1 MTNVNAGLRLDNLP
15 IGKFHRRL
23 VVLVGLGMFW
33 DAFDNTLSSAVLA
46 SMLPTGFSTL
56 ELNSLFLSA
65 TFAGLAIGAAFA
77 GWLSDRVGRGFAFQF
92 NLALFAVFALCASV
106 APNMEVLIGLRF
118 LMSIGMGAE
127 YVICYGMITEF
138 IPRARRGRYLGVLGF
153 FGGLGVSMSALVGW
167 AVIPALSWRGMFVIG
182 GVGALIAW
190 WLRRK
195 MPESPRWL
203 ESRGRYEEA
212 EAVMQRIEK
221 DNGAPIEEVGSAP
234 DANQG
239 ADTAEEKADWVPIT
253 VLFGRP
259 VIRRTLMALTL
270 TVTCLFGSYI
280 ITGWMPTFFVKQ
292 GLTVSKSLGF
302 NAAIMSGYVVGPLLC
317 ALVADR
323 LGRRRS
329 IMLFGTL
336 AAIFAAIYPFMD
348 APALIMTVGFILV
361 AMAASF
367 LTLCLGTV
375 PEFFPTAFRFRGGG
389 ITQTVGRICLIFSP
403 FIVLGL
409 YNSYGILGVIL
420 TVSGMYVAVTLL
432 YAIARVDTSREAL
445 ERIAQE
451 AETGDAPEGP
461 GAMSTRQRESDAAAG
476 PSRSGPSIS

>member
-1 MTNVNAGLRLDNLP
+1 MSTVVDAGRRLDTLP

-23 VVLVGLGMFW
+23 VILVGLGMFW
-33 DAFDNTLSSAVLA
+33 DSFDNTLSSAVLA

-56 ELNSLFLSA
+56 ELNSLFLSF

-77 GWLSDRVGRGFAFQF
+77 GWLSDRIGRGFAFQF
-92 NLALFAVFALCASV
+92 NLALFGVLALCASL

-153 FGGLGVSMSALVGW
+153 FGGIGVSMSSLVGW
-167 AVIPALSWRGMFVIG
+167 AVIPAFSWRGMFIIG

-203 ESRGRYEEA
+203 EARGRYEDA
-212 EAVMQRIEK
+212 EAVMQKIEK
-221 DNGAPIEEVGSAP
+221 DNAVSNPEGKSAPIAHQMAGAP
-234 DANQG
+234 
-239 ADTAEEKADWVPIT
+239 EEKPEWVPIT

-336 AAIFAAIYPFMD
+336 AAIFAAIYPFMT
-348 APALIMTVGFILV
+348 APALIMAVGFVLV

-409 YNSYGILGVIL
+409 YNSFGIVGVIL

-445 ERIAQE
+445 EKIAQD
-451 AETGDAPEGP
+451 AEGSGATEVADAPH
-461 GAMSTRQRESDAAAG
+461 ESMRITARRSS
-476 PSRSGPSIS
+476 PSNS